1 MIALAAALGLMLQP
15 DSGSRPHPTVDATTL
30 HKKVLCGYQGWFRA
44 GGDGGTEWDHWN
56 RDWSTPP
63 KTNALDRITFEMW
76 PDVSEYTH
84 KYAAPGFTHP
94 GGAQAYLFSAQDQ
107 QTVDKHF
114 DWMQEYGID
123 GVVVQ
128 RFVTQTPPDNIQA
141 WKTNVLRYVR
151 AAANRTG
158 RVFCLEYDMS
168 GTNPK
173 TLFSQ
178 LTNDW
183 LYLVDGLKVTQDPRY
198 LRHNGRP
205 VLMIFGFYPERF
217 PDTALPKQIIAW
229 FKTNAICGVTLIG
242 SGWWDW
248 RAGATG
254 EWTNIYRSFHGYC
267 PWNTGNYSL
276 VASNGVTNKYATTAY
291 WPGDLAAAT
300 KAGMFYLP
308 QVYPGFSW
316 DNLQRLAPGTS
327 RIPRLGGDFL
337 WKQFYDA
344 ARAGLDMV
352 FVGMFDEVDEGTAI
366 FKVTNSPPAQ
376 GCFATYEGMPPDWYL
391 RLTAEGAKVL
401 RGERPNQRAMPI
413 AP

>member
-1 MIALAAALGLMLQP
+1 MIALAAALALVLQ
-15 DSGSRPHPTVDATTL
+15 SNAVSRPDQPVDATTL

-56 RDWSTPP
+56 RDWSKPP
-63 KTNALDRITFEMW
+63 ATNALDNITFDMW
-76 PDVSEYTH
+76 PDVSEYRN
-84 KYAAPGFTHP
+84 KYPAPGFTHP
-94 GGAQAYLFSAQDQ
+94 DGAQAYLYSAQDQ

-128 RFVTQTPPDNIQA
+128 RFVTQAPPDNTQA
-141 WKTNVLRYVR
+141 WKTNVLDHVR

-168 GTNPK
+168 GANTN

-178 LTNDW
+178 MTNDW
-183 LYLVDGLKVTQDPRY
+183 VHLVDGLKVTQDPRY
-198 LRHNGRP
+198 LHHNGKP

-217 PDTALPKQIIAW
+217 PDTALPQQIIAW
-229 FKTNAICGVTLIG
+229 FKTNAVCGVTLIG

-248 RAGATG
+248 RAGASG

-276 VASNGVTNKYATTAY
+276 VASNGMAYKYATTSY
-291 WPGDLAAAT
+291 WPADLAAAT
-300 KAGMFYLP
+300 NAGMFYLP

-316 DNLQRLAPGTS
+316 DNLQRL
-327 RIPRLGGDFL
+327 GGDFL

-344 ARAGLDMV
+344 ARAGLDMA

-366 FKVTNSPPAQ
+366 FKVTNSPPTQ
-376 GCFATYEGMPPDWYL
+376 GYFTTYEGLPADWYL
-391 RLTAEGAKVL
+391 RLTAEGAKVI
-401 RGERPNQRAMPI
+401 RGERANQRKMPI
-413 AP
+413 TP

>member
-15 DSGSRPHPTVDATTL
+15 DSGLRPRQTVDATTL

-44 GGDGGTEWDHWN
+44 GGDGGAEWDHWN

-63 KTNALDRITFEMW
+63 KTNALDKITFEMW
-76 PDVSEYTH
+76 PDVGEYTH
-84 KYAAPGFTHP
+84 KYAVPGFTYP
-94 GGAQAYLFSAQDQ
+94 GGAQAYLYSAQDQ

-151 AAANRTG
+151 SAANRTG

-168 GTNPK
+168 GANTK

-183 LYLVDGLKVTQDPRY
+183 IYLVDGLKVTQDPRY
-198 LRHNGRP
+198 LCHNGRP

-217 PDTALPKQIIAW
+217 PDAALPKQIIAW
-229 FKTNAICGVTLIG
+229 FKTNATCGVTLIG

-291 WPGDLAAAT
+291 WPVDLAAAT
-300 KAGMFYLP
+300 NAGMFYLP

-316 DNLQRLAPGTS
+316 GNLQRLAPGTS

-344 ARAGLDMV
+344 AQAGLDMV

-366 FKVTNSPPAQ
+366 FKVMNSPPTQ
-376 GCFATYEGMPPDWYL
+376 GCFATYEGMPADWYL

-401 RGERPNQRAMPI
+401 RGERANQRTMPI

>member
-1 MIALAAALGLMLQP
+1 
-15 DSGSRPHPTVDATTL
+15 
-30 HKKVLCGYQGWFRA
+30 
-44 GGDGGTEWDHWN
+44 
-56 RDWSTPP
+56 
-63 KTNALDRITFEMW
+63 
-76 PDVSEYTH
+76 
-84 KYAAPGFTHP
+84 
-94 GGAQAYLFSAQDQ
+94 
-107 QTVDKHF
+107 
-114 DWMQEYGID
+114 
-123 GVVVQ
+123 
-128 RFVTQTPPDNIQA
+128 
-141 WKTNVLRYVR
+141 
-151 AAANRTG
+151 
-158 RVFCLEYDMS
+158 
-168 GTNPK
+168 
-173 TLFSQ
+173 
-178 LTNDW
+178 
-183 LYLVDGLKVTQDPRY
+183 VDGLKITQDPRY

-276 VASNGVTNKYATTAY
+276 VVSNGATNKYATTAY

-316 DNLQRLAPGTS
+316 DNLQRLTPGTS
-327 RIPRLGGDFL
+327 KIPRLGGDFL

-344 ARAGLDMV
+344 AQAGLDMA

-376 GCFATYEGMPPDWYL
+376 GCFATYEGMPADWYL

>member
-1 MIALAAALGLMLQP
+1 MIALAAAIGLMLQT
-15 DSGSRPHPTVDATTL
+15 DSVSRPRQTVDATTL

-56 RDWSTPP
+56 RDWSAPP
-63 KTNALDRITFEMW
+63 KTNALDMITFEMW
-76 PDVSEYTH
+76 PDVSEYTR
-84 KYAAPGFTHP
+84 KYAVPGFTHP
-94 GGAQAYLFSAQDQ
+94 DGVQAYLYSAQDQ

-141 WKTNVLRYVR
+141 WKTIVLRYVR

-168 GTNPK
+168 GANPK

-183 LYLVDGLKVTQDPRY
+183 IYLVDSLKVTQDPRY

-217 PDTALPKQIIAW
+217 PDTVLPKQIIAW

-254 EWTNIYRSFHGYC
+254 DWTNIYRSFHGWC

-276 VASNGVTNKYATTAY
+276 VVSNGVTNKYATTAY

-308 QVYPGFSW
+308 QVYPGFGW

-327 RIPRLGGDFL
+327 GIPRLGGDFL

-344 ARAGLDMV
+344 ARAGLDTA

-366 FKVTNSPPAQ
+366 FKVTNTPPAQ
-376 GCFATYEGMPPDWYL
+376 GSLRHLRGDAAGLVSTPD
-391 RLTAEGAKVL
+391 RRGAKVL
-401 RGERPNQRAMPI
+401 RGELPNQRTMPI

>member
-1 MIALAAALGLMLQP
+1 MIALAAALAMILQTNTV
-15 DSGSRPHPTVDATTL
+15 SRPVQTVDATTL

-44 GGDGGTEWDHWN
+44 GGDGGTERDHWN
-56 RDWSTPP
+56 RDWSAPP
-63 KTNALDRITFEMW
+63 KTNALNMITCEMW

-84 KYAAPGFTHP
+84 KYPVPGFTHP
-94 GGAQAYLFSAQDQ
+94 DGAQACLYSAQDR

-114 DWMQEYGID
+114 DWMRQYGID
-123 GVVVQ
+123 GVVLQ
-128 RFVTQTPPDNIQA
+128 RFVNQTPPDNIQV
-141 WKTNVLRYVR
+141 WKSNLLADVR

-168 GTNPK
+168 GANTQ
-173 TLFSQ
+173 TLLSQ
-178 LTNDW
+178 MTNDW
-183 LYLVDGLKVTQDPRY
+183 LYLVDDLKLTQDPRY
-198 LRHNGRP
+198 LHHNGRP

-229 FKTNAICGVTLIG
+229 FKPHATCPVTRIG

-248 RAGATG
+248 RRGATG
-254 EWTNIYRSFHGYC
+254 EWTNICRSFHGYC

-276 VASNGVTNKYATTAY
+276 IVSNGVTNKYATTAY

-316 DNLQRLAPGTS
+316 DNLKRLAPGAS
-327 RIPRLGGDFL
+327 GIPRLGGDFL

-344 ARAGLDMV
+344 AKAGLDMA

-366 FKVTNSPPAQ
+366 FKVTNLPPTQ
-376 GCFATYEGMPPDWYL
+376 GHFTTYEGMPADWYL

-401 RGERPNQRAMPI
+401 RGDRPNQRQMPI
-413 AP
+413 SP